1 MPSVGV
7 MANKRNAI
15 LDRLSHK
22 PTSVLYVD
30 IIGDLGQIPVEQLRL
45 FQALT
50 VLDLVGVVE
59 VFAVMLIEYK

>member
-7 MANKRNAI
+7 IANKCSRI
-15 LDRLSHK
+15 LHHLTHN
-22 PTSVLYVD
+22 PTCVLYVD
-30 IIGDLGQIPVEQLRL
+30 IIGDLGQILVEQLRL